1 MSLSGGGAETHSLA
15 EGQTTLANI
24 GDRIFCAGTTSCG
37 LVVAYGE
44 NNMVAGFH
52 WPFMSDKRE
61 HHATFKE
68 IVGRLQSNVKFI
80 QVVTNDFPNAEQAA
94 TYKAA
99 VVKLKEIW
107 KVPTTY
113 YINKGQVRGGD
124 PFVELQQNGVKS
136 VVYKI
141 EEVPLS

>member
-1 MSLSGGGAETHSLA
+1 M

-24 GDRIFCAGTTSCG
+24 GDRVHCVGTTSCG

-44 NNMVAGFH
+44 NGKVASYH
-52 WPFMSDKRE
+52 WPFMTDTPER
-61 HHATFKE
+61 HAEFNK
-68 IVGRLQSNVKFI
+68 IVGRLDANVKFI
-80 QVVTNDFPNAEQAA
+80 QVVTNDFPNQEQAA

-99 VVKLKEIW
+99 VVKLRKIW

-113 YINKGQVRGGD
+113 YINEGQIRGGD

-136 VVYKI
+136 VVFKI
-141 EEVPLS
+141 VEVPLS